1 MGASNAVG
9 VVIVNYRSAELT
21 LRALESLARE
31 RAHTGLA
38 LGAVVVENASG
49 DAEVL
54 AREIAARFASFAR
67 LVISPVNG
75 GFGAGNN
82 LGLRALFDDREPPA
96 YCFFLNPDTE
106 VRRGAV
112 AALVTFLEHHP
123 RAAFAGSRIEHA
135 DGTDWPIAFR
145 FPSVWSELESG
156 CSIGLVSRWLTEH
169 AVAKTM
175 GDAPERA
182 DWLCG
187 AAFMARRAVLERI
200 GGFDESYFLYF
211 EELDL
216 CLRAHRAGFECWHV
230 PESRVMHIRG
240 QSTGVTALGGEPRR
254 LPRYWFESRRH
265 FYVKNHGLAYAALA
279 DLACIGGNG
288 IGLVKRALRRQPNTP
303 HFLRDLVRESVL
315 FPGVLARLRPPRP
328 SVPAPVLASSGA

>member
-1 MGASNAVG
+1 MGATNAVG

-38 LGAVVVENASG
+38 LGAIVVENASG
-49 DAEVL
+49 DAAVL
-54 AREIAARFASFAR
+54 ARALAARFADFAR
-67 LVISPVNG
+67 LVISPTNG
-75 GFGAGNN
+75 GFGAGDN
-82 LGLRALFDDREPPA
+82 LGLRALFDEREPPT

-106 VRRGAV
+106 VRPGAV
-112 AALVTFLEHHP
+112 AALVRFLDRHP

-135 DGTDWPIAFR
+135 DGSEWPIAFR
-145 FPSVWSELESG
+145 FPSVLSELESG
-156 CSIGLVSRWLTEH
+156 LSLGLVSRLLEKH
-169 AVAKTM
+169 AVARTM
-175 GDAPERA
+175 GSVPERV

-187 AAFMARRAVLERI
+187 AALMGRREVLERL
-200 GGFDESYFLYF
+200 GGFDEAYFLYF
-211 EELDL
+211 EEIDL

-265 FYVKNHGLAYAALA
+265 YYVKNHGLAYAALA
-279 DLACIGGNG
+279 DLACIGANAVGQ
-288 IGLVKRALRRQPNTP
+288 VKRAIKRQPSTP

-315 FPGVLARLRPPRP
+315 LPGPRARLARVHR
-328 SVPAPVLASSGA
+328 